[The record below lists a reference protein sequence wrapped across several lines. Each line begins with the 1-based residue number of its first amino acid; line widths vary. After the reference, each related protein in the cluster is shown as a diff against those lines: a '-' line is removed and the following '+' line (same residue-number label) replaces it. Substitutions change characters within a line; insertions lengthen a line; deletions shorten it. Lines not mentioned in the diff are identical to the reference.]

1 MAIAKIILSTSTCAI
16 VLLIL
21 GLYLSW
27 GSLKPLIYEQIT
39 SDMFVSVDSDVF
51 DPGPALGSDFPG
63 VIATYKGRE
72 LRLIAEFAGSNG
84 TVFVATRSAQ
94 WCPYCMKQMIQLQE
108 YKAVY
113 DKAGIAIVAMTYDDP
128 ELQQAFVDQWGISY
142 PIIHD
147 VDTLSFK
154 TLGILNRSYNPG
166 DEAYGIPHPGTII
179 VNPDGKVVGKLFL
192 EAYSVRVDALSTLIF
207 AKQAL
212 GLSAE

>member
-1 MAIAKIILSTSTCAI
+1 
-16 VLLIL
+16 
-21 GLYLSW
+21 
-27 GSLKPLIYEQIT
+27 
-39 SDMFVSVDSDVF
+39 
-51 DPGPALGSDFPG
+51 
-63 VIATYKGRE
+63 
-72 LRLIAEFAGSNG
+72 
-84 TVFVATRSAQ
+84 
-94 WCPYCMKQMIQLQE
+94 MKQMIQLQE
-108 YKAVY
+108 YKAAY

-179 VNPDGKVVGKLFL
+179 VNPYGKVVGKLFL

-212 GLSAE
+212 GLSAD